1 MSKQPRCIR
10 SNSSLV
16 KLNPVSCPCLDL
28 LSAGKKICFRHGIKS
43 HIYLFLCIF
52 YVLLLVENKIP

>member
-28 LSAGKKICFRHGIKS
+28 LSAGKKKYVS
-43 HIYLFLCIF
+43 DMELNHIFIYF
-52 YVLLLVENKIP
+52 YVFFMFYC